1 MRLKY
6 FLRGLGMG
14 IIITTIILTISH
26 ISNRK
31 MTDNEIIERA
41 MELGMSFPTSD
52 SGTQTETQKQTE
64 SVTQTDTGGE
74 SQTETDENQSE
85 TSTEQDSS
93 EADTTDEG
101 TENETEAESTN
112 VESEAD
118 TADETQTE
126 SETETT
132 TEQPAIEQPTAN
144 QTTASGASDA
154 PTGAVSCSLNI
165 VAGMSSRTVCDMLK
179 QNGII
184 DDAADFDRYL
194 IRTGY
199 DDKIRTGEVWV
210 SSGMTYEELT
220 AALYKK

>member
-26 ISNRK
+26 MSNRK

-41 MELGMSFPTSD
+41 MELGMSFSN
-52 SGTQTETQKQTE
+52 SSSETQTETQKPME
-64 SVTQTDTGGE
+64 SATQTDTDGE
-74 SQTETDENQSE
+74 SQTETDESQSE
-85 TSTEQDSS
+85 TSTEQDGS
-93 EADTTDEG
+93 ETDTTDES
-101 TENETEAESTN
+101 TENESEAESE
-112 VESEAD
+112 ESVPETD
-118 TADETQTE
+118 TADEPETE

-132 TEQPAIEQPTAN
+132 IEQPTPN

-154 PTGAVSCSLNI
+154 PTDAVSCSLNI
-165 VAGMSSRTVCDMLK
+165 VAGMSSRSVCDMLK

-210 SSGMTYEELT
+210 SSNMTYEELAT
-220 AALYKK
+220 VLSKK